1 MACAVKDAK
10 SKLSG
15 QFSMFGDIMSV
26 DESIKIDYPN
36 LAEIDHR
43 EKLKK
48 EKEVCGIYISGNPL
62 DEYLPKMINYNF
74 NSTMIQDGDDDGAQ
88 TDEMTENNFVSDI
101 KDGMQIEC
109 GGVISMV
116 KKIMTKQGNKPMA
129 IITVEDIYGE
139 FDCMMFNKTYEKF
152 AESLTEDRIVH
163 ITGRVS
169 IRVGDKPIILV
180 ENLEYL
186 DEKKAE
192 EIQKPQE
199 KAVFGET
206 KQVETVKKVYLK
218 FDITDAHLVET
229 LGEILS
235 CYQGAS
241 PVFVQYNKKLYNLG
255 FSVDPTTSLVAEVSS
270 IIGEANIK
278 II

>member
-1 MACAVKDAK
+1 M
-10 SKLSG
+10 
-15 QFSMFGDIMSV
+15 
-26 DESIKIDYPN
+26 
-36 LAEIDHR
+36 

-62 DEYLPKMINYNF
+62 DEYMNIIKEYNF
-74 NSTMIQDGDDDGAQ
+74 NSSMIQEEDIEGETVDESDHRDD
-88 TDEMTENNFVSDI
+88 FVSDL
-101 KDGMQIEC
+101 KDGMMVDC
-109 GGVISMV
+109 GGVISEV
-116 KKIMTKQGNKPMA
+116 KRIMTKVGNKPMA
-129 IITVEDIYGE
+129 ILVVEDIYGE

-152 AESLTEDRIVH
+152 AETLSEDRIVH

-186 DEKKAE
+186 DEKKTE
-192 EIQKPQE
+192 EVQKPQD

-218 FDITDAHLVET
+218 FDITDAKLVET

-235 CYQGAS
+235 CYSGTS

-255 FSVDPTTSLVAEVSS
+255 FSVEPTTSLIAEVSS